1 MPEMIRG
8 VFPQLAVSKFQDMAS
23 LIQPSPPL
31 FFFSF
36 FQLRCSSQVQKHQ
49 EARDRVTQSSSQRQA
64 CREIVIDLSTCMA
77 PHAQAMHQSK

>member
-8 VFPQLAVSKFQDMAS
+8 VFPQLAISKFQDMAS
-23 LIQPSPPL
+23 LIQSPPP
-31 FFFSF
+31 FFFFF
-36 FQLRCSSQVQKHQ
+36 FQLRCCSQVQKHQ